1 MNRVTRIGVLVVF
14 GLTAGLAG
22 AGKLMTVKQIMG
34 KLNKGPNALTPSLKR
49 SLQQDQLDW
58 KQIQDQSKEYANL
71 SAELTK
77 TNPPRG
83 DKASWEKLTQEYAAV
98 AKSLETASANKDKAA
113 ALAAHSKLT
122 KACSACH
129 KVHRPQ

>member
-49 SLQQDQLDW
+49 SLQKDQPDW
-58 KQIQDQSKEYANL
+58 TQIQEQSKEYATL
-71 SAELTK
+71 STELTK
-77 TNPPRG
+77 TTPPRG
-83 DKASWEKLTQEYAAV
+83 DKASWEKLTKEYAAA
-98 AKSLETASANKDKAA
+98 AKSLEVASAKRDKGA
-113 ALAAHSKLT
+113 ALAAHGKLT

-129 KVHRPQ
+129 KAHRPQ